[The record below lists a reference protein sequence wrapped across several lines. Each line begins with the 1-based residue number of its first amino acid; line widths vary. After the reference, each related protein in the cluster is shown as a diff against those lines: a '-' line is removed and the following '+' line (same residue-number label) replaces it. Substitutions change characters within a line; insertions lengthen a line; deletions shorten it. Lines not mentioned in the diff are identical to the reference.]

1 MAKKV
6 LQCDSRGRLVLS
18 GRANE
23 MFLVRENSDGSILLQ
38 PATVVSVAQAEYD
51 NDPSL
56 RELLAHA
63 AASDTVSRDR
73 RPKS

>member
-1 MAKKV
+1 MVKKV

-38 PATVVSVAQAEYD
+38 PATVVSAAQAEYD
-51 NDPSL
+51 GDPSL
-56 RELLAHA
+56 RELLEHA

-73 RPKS
+73 RPRT